1 MRCAPASL
9 YQQEAGKKLEER
21 IDVESKLEYMDRKLD
36 RLLEAIQPT
45 QPGRRATGRAQE
57 VEDSEWIEL
66 FRFCEC
72 EDDPNSRLDVDDE
85 DDNLEPIEEREL
97 RKGKKL
103 LPQDGAS
110 RLADISNLKVF
121 FGNLHSHTRYSDGTS
136 KPKDAFEHARDEG
149 NLDFLAVT
157 PHNHK
162 SANKDQSMGVAFD
175 HERYTGPRSDGLIP
189 VANSLTVDDEFVALY
204 GQEVSSISKG
214 NHVIVLDVPKVVDAD
229 DVPNGRFDKLL
240 NTWLPS
246 NLDTEGEQAVVQLNH
261 PWSGSSDNDIEYG
274 RDDFGS
280 FEEWPR

>member
-1 MRCAPASL
+1 MRFSYWLAFYTILFLVPNYAVCAPASL

-21 IDVESKLEYMDRKLD
+21 IDVEAKLEDMDRKLD

-121 FGNLHSHTRYSDGTS
+121 FGNLHSHCLLYTS
-136 KPKDAFEHARDEG
+136 PSPRD
-149 NLDFLAVT
+149 
-157 PHNHK
+157 
-162 SANKDQSMGVAFD
+162 
-175 HERYTGPRSDGLIP
+175 
-189 VANSLTVDDEFVALY
+189 
-204 GQEVSSISKG
+204 
-214 NHVIVLDVPKVVDAD
+214 
-229 DVPNGRFDKLL
+229 
-240 NTWLPS
+240 
-246 NLDTEGEQAVVQLNH
+246 
-261 PWSGSSDNDIEYG
+261 
-274 RDDFGS
+274 
-280 FEEWPR
+280 